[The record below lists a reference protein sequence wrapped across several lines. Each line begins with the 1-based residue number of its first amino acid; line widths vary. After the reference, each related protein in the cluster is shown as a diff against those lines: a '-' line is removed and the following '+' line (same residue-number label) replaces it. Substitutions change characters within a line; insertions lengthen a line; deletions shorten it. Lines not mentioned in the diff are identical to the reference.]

1 MLLTKDIMPGGNILI
16 LLMLSAGVGILS
28 CLYGYEWYARVNC
41 PPVLVNIL
49 HVFIFYS
56 EYGIYLCGASF
67 IFYLILLGELL
78 KEVYTRAIQ

>member
-1 MLLTKDIMPGGNILI
+1 MLLTKDMPGGNILI
-16 LLMLSAGVGILS
+16 LLMLSAGVGVLS

-56 EYGIYLCGASF
+56 EYG
-67 IFYLILLGELL
+67 
-78 KEVYTRAIQ
+78 V